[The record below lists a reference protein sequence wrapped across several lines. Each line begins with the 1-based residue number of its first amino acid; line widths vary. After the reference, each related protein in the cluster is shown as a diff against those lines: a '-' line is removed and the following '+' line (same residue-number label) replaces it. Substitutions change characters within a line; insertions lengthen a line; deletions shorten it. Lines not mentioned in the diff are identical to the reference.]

1 MPSGATFIFSRYIHI
16 SVDYKY
22 NLDDFFQRRSLNGHA
37 VMGFI
42 HVMTHRFFN
51 VHECKICIIIDPLS
65 LYLSHSLSRSL
76 SLSFKRYRK
85 VKKGGKQSMKS
96 TL

>member
-65 LYLSHSLSRSL
+65 LYLSLFQKISEGK
-76 SLSFKRYRK
+76 KRGK
-85 VKKGGKQSMKS
+85 KQSMKS